1 MKKLLPVG
9 AMALL
14 SLSAT
19 AIANA
24 QEIIATYACQE
35 VGSNSA
41 EPLVGDETH
50 RLKVVDYSCLVTA
63 GPMSGG
69 LGTGRD
75 VYEIGSTAW
84 RLLMGGG
91 VIRKPGATAVYV
103 MTDMGHG
110 HYVMAVGSAAS
121 LSDKSFTVTVKENGT
136 GQFSIVEKAQ

>member
-1 MKKLLPVG
+1 MKRLLSVV
-9 AMALL
+9 AIALL
-14 SLSAT
+14 SLSVT
-19 AIANA
+19 AIADA
-24 QEIIATYACQE
+24 QENIATYACQE

-50 RLKVVDYSCLVTA
+50 RLKIVDYSCLVTA

-75 VYEIGSTAW
+75 VYEIESDVW

-103 MTDMGHG
+103 KTDKGHG
-110 HYVMAVGSAAS
+110 HYVLAVGGAAS
-121 LSDKSFTVTVKENGT
+121 LSDKSFTLNEKENGM
-136 GQFSIVEKAQ
+136 GQFSIVEKLQ